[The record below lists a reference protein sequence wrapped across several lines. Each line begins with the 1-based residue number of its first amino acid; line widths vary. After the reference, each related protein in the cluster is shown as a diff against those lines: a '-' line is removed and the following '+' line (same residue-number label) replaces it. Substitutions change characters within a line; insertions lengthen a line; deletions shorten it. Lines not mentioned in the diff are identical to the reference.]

1 MTTQIAI
8 VPDADAESRWRSWKA
23 RGAESDRRTAKTM
36 RRVVFVIVVTYA
48 VWFVVQF
55 A

>member
-1 MTTQIAI
+1 MTTPIA
-8 VPDADAESRWRSWKA
+8 VVDADAERRWRNWTA

-36 RRVVFVIVVTYA
+36 RRVVWVIVVTYA
-48 VWFVVQF
+48 VWLVVQF